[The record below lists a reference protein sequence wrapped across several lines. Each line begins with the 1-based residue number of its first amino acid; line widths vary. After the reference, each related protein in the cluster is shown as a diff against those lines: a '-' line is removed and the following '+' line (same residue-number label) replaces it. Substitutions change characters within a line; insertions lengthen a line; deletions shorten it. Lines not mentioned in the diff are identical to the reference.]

1 MSTALLI
8 ETQNTIVLKNRK
20 HGLPNSHRPTC
31 QAARRRWMNA
41 VILKIGF
48 SFQGFIERD

>member
-1 MSTALLI
+1 
-8 ETQNTIVLKNRK
+8 
-20 HGLPNSHRPTC
+20 
-31 QAARRRWMNA
+31 MNA